1 MGQVVFKMSSDE
13 ASAVNGFMRLVD
25 AQKKVNREVT
35 KGGKAGKL
43 FNQGFKGGLNS
54 NIRGIGKMV
63 AGVGSITTA
72 ISIGRKFWRLWQK
85 DISDSVNS
93 MKKFQDQFVQLQFLG
108 DNYKRP
114 GLRKKTHSLAQ
125 LSGIDAGQLAMGANA
140 VQSMTGGL
148 TGTAA
153 EKATIRGQQLA
164 ELIRLQKT
172 LPKTT
177 SLSTTASGFA
187 KMRSF
192 YPGLTAR
199 GQSNITSKIIEE
211 AAVEDAGQLMPYI
224 PKMFEAGKIGGMTA
238 RTAAGVGS
246 FLTGKTGSPADA
258 ATGFRRLSMKVML
271 KDPDEAEAT
280 RKLAFGAPDPLAGR
294 KNIMKRAGVTSD
306 DNAYQ
311 RFLKLGKLH
320 EKKTLSVQ
328 DMKDIAGE
336 RGAAQLKSILEDRKG
351 MEEMVGRF
359 RNETGPEYD
368 IVGKKLGI
376 VRKTDPTFRRIEA
389 EKRADA
395 GITAAKQM
403 PDNLLW
409 DVFNKRLEQL
419 RLRNNRFGR
428 IAKWARQA
436 DAYTVNAAG
445 GDLKTNLTNR
455 LAGALAETGELPNAT
470 PETRQAMAE
479 QWLGITSQMSEAAR
493 AQKEAADAQQEAAA
507 AGAVF
512 SVPDRNAHTN

>member
-13 ASAVNGFMRLVD
+13 AAAVNGFMRLVD

-43 FNQGFKGGLNS
+43 FNQGLKGGLNS
-54 NIRGIGKMV
+54 NVRVLGKMLASV
-63 AGVGSITTA
+63 VSIGAAIGVGRRA
-72 ISIGRKFWRLWQK
+72 WRLFK
-85 DISDSVNS
+85 DDIRDSVNS
-93 MKKFQDQFVQLQFLG
+93 MKQFQNAFIQLQFLG
-108 DNYKRP
+108 DNYKSP
-114 GLRKKTHSLAQ
+114 GLRKKIHGLAKS
-125 LSGIDAGQLAMGANA
+125 SGVGAGEIALGANA
-140 VQSMTGGL
+140 LQSMTGYLDGKGPAAAGKIRGRMLSEL
-148 TGTAA
+148 TRLRKTTP
-153 EKATIRGQQLA
+153 ATIDQM
-164 ELIRLQKT
+164 T
-172 LPKTT
+172 PM
-177 SLSTTASGFA
+177 FA